1 MADVMDRIRS
11 NRQGFQTQPAEDRE
25 AEESRKSITSLLS
38 QEPAS
43 EFAQMLHLEGGEG
56 VIMYFPKKIDFEVG
70 DVLYLR
76 ERGQSE
82 NGLIVQAFEK
92 GTASYPQADSKA
104 LFRLMTAV
112 SAYQIQRSHHE
123 PPETIDEFM
132 ALHFKVRAAIID
144 GKWSAHEGRVV
155 TRNVDIFP
163 ISPKL
168 LIENVVQAVPNIS
181 LHLGDYQN
189 EELNVA
195 GEGFDKVNLVTG
207 MKGGGKSHITKGI
220 INESLKLNMS
230 SVVFDINNEYEN
242 LTPNAVVLRPGSS
255 GNFKFRLDRMDAE
268 TFLALIRRLS
278 PFPPATELAA
288 NAEIPLLIKQ
298 RVQTKNIP
306 DIPFLR
312 AAVNQVFPG
321 KGSDIDKMR
330 SAYAR
335 SLENVEKYNLIMT
348 EQEAQAEDAAVRN
361 GQAAQV
367 HSLTTAFHN
376 AFNHGAQLIVF
387 KLGGL
392 SSTLQRSILTL
403 VIDYLKELCAKQSIA
418 HANNPTQY
426 PYPIYPTVFF
436 EEAHMYMD
444 EQRIEELVPLIRHIG
459 INVFFI
465 TNTPGALP
473 ESVFRLVDN
482 LIMTRM
488 FSRKDIDRIVD
499 CGLTDKE
506 TIYGFARNLRDR
518 HALFL
523 SAKEGA
529 TKNFPLVFRVRD
541 FNLPKSG
548 QTRSQWRAMREHTES
563 QQRAVSTNVDESNDT
578 LQD

>member
-1 MADVMDRIRS
+1 MSDIMDRIRS
-11 NRQGFQTQPAEDRE
+11 NQTGFQMQSVEVRE
-25 AEESRKSITSLLS
+25 AEEINQPTTSPLS
-38 QEPAS
+38 QEAAS

-70 DVLYLR
+70 EVLYLR
-76 ERGQSE
+76 ERKQGE

-132 ALHFKVRAAIID
+132 ELHFKVRAAIIN
-144 GKWSAHEGRVV
+144 GAWSAPEGRVV
-155 TRNVDIFP
+155 TRNVDIFK
-163 ISPKL
+163 ISPQL
-168 LIENVVQAVPNIS
+168 LIENVVQAVPNMS

-189 EELNVA
+189 EDLTVA

-207 MKGGGKSHITKGI
+207 MKGAGKSHITKGI

-230 SVVFDINNEYEN
+230 SVVFDINNEYDN
-242 LTPNAVVLRPGSS
+242 LTPNAAVLRPGSS

-288 NAEIPLLIKQ
+288 NAEIPLKIQ
-298 RVQTKNIP
+298 ERIQANHIP

-312 AAVNQVFPG
+312 DAVNQIFPG
-321 KGSDIDKMR
+321 NSPVVNNMR
-330 SAYAR
+330 SAYLR
-335 SLENVEKYNLIMT
+335 SLENVEKYNLVMT
-348 EQEAQAEDAAVRN
+348 EQEAQAEDAGVRN
-361 GQAAQV
+361 GQPAQV
-367 HSLTTAFHN
+367 RSLITAFHN
-376 AFNHGAQLIVF
+376 TFSRGAQLIVF

-418 HANNPTQY
+418 HANNPTKY

-482 LIMTRM
+482 IIMTRM

-506 TIYGFARNLRDR
+506 TIYGFARNLKDR

-548 QTRSQWRAMREHTES
+548 QTRSQWRAMREHLES
-563 QQRAVSTNVDESNDT
+563 QQNAASTNTDSSSST
-578 LQD
+578 TQD